1 MKTNETKNE
10 IDKTKKWEEIIK
22 RKDLKYETNKY
33 RLDFQQFKTIRSFGD
48 SIYNGKINKEEAEK
62 KQNNIFGNIVNF
74 DNKSRQK

>member
-22 RKDLKYETNKY
+22 RKDLKHETNKY
-33 RLDFQQFKTIRSFGD
+33 RLDFQQFKSIRSFGD